1 MRKSLICTLV
11 SSSLVAAT
19 ASAATY
25 TSKGTAG
32 ETLATAEV
40 VSGSGSLSSI
50 SGSLTIS
57 NNLST
62 GNLFEIY
69 ISDTSAFSAST
80 AMTQLGV
87 NNFDTELFLFTA
99 TGVAVEMNDDTSTTS
114 QSLLPSSSA
123 ILSSLSAGIYYLLIE
138 GAGRTP
144 VDSSG
149 TSLFATGSDPSAV
162 YGANSSAG
170 ALAAIT
176 GNSSYGGSYSIVL
189 TGAQFVVPEPSTT
202 LMLLAGL
209 GAGALRRKNPRR
221 IG

>member
-1 MRKSLICTLV
+1 MRKSFIF
-11 SSSLVAAT
+11 SLAFFPWLAAT
-19 ASAATY
+19 SFGASY

-40 VSGSGSLSSI
+40 VSGSGSLDSI
-50 SGSLTIS
+50 SGSLAIN

-87 NNFDTELFLFTA
+87 NNFDTVLYLFTS
-99 TGVAVEMNDDTSTTS
+99 TGTAVEMNDDTSTTD
-114 QSLLPSSSA
+114 QSLLPSGSS
-123 ILSSLSAGIYYLLIE
+123 ILSSLSVGVYYLLIE
-138 GAGRTP
+138 GAGRSP
-144 VDSSG
+144 IDSSG
-149 TSLFATGSDPSAV
+149 ISLFTTGSDPTQV

-176 GNSSYGGSYSIVL
+176 GNSSYGGSYDIVL
-189 TGAQFVVPEPSTT
+189 TGAQFITAPEPSSIC
-202 LMLLAGL
+202 LLATAIL
-209 GAGALRRKNPRR
+209 LPVLRRRFLR
-221 IG
+221 